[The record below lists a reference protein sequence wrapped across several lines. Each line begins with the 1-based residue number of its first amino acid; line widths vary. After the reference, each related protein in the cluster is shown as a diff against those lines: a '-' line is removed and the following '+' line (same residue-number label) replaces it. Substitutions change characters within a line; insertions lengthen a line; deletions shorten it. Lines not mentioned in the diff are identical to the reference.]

1 MKVRNIFGVFK
12 TAAQD
17 FSADSCPRLGA
28 SLAYYTIFSLSPWLL
43 IVIAIASFF
52 FGAEAARGELF
63 GQISGMVGPKGAE
76 AIQSMLSSG
85 ATQKH
90 GLIATIIATVT
101 LILGST
107 GVFLE
112 LQASLNTIWG
122 VKQEP
127 GAGIWSFIRHRLISF
142 AMVLTIGFLLLVSLV
157 LTAAIAAVGKMLGG
171 GSPGMEVISQ
181 VLNFAAS
188 FAVVKLLFALIFKLM
203 PDVKIPWHTVW
214 VGGAFT
220 SLLFTVGKFAL
231 GLYLGKSSAASAFGA
246 AGSLVALLLWVYYSA
261 QIMFFGA
268 EITQAWAKAHNVQI
282 LPKEHAK
289 VDEENSNKEQ
299 SPTQGAPSKPA
310 PSAQR
315 APRPQPA
322 APLGPLPRPG
332 FVMPALLLV
341 AALFLPGVRK
351 HHS

>member
-1 MKVRNIFGVFK
+1 MKMRSIFGVFK
-12 TAAQD
+12 TAAKD

-28 SLAYYTIFSLSPWLL
+28 SLAYYTIFSLSPLLL

-76 AIQSMLSSG
+76 FVQSMLSNG

-90 GLIATIIATVT
+90 GLLATIIATVT

-112 LQASLNTIWG
+112 LQASLNTIWD
-122 VKQEP
+122 VKQQP

-157 LTAAIAAVGKMLGG
+157 LTAAIAGIGKMM
-171 GSPGMEVISQ
+171 GSWMPGMEAFSQ
-181 VLNFAAS
+181 ILNFVAS
-188 FAVVKLLFALIFKLM
+188 FGVITVLFAFIFKFM
-203 PDVKIPWHTVW
+203 PDVTIPWRTVW
-214 VGGAFT
+214 IGGAFT

-246 AGSLVALLLWVYYSA
+246 AGSLVVLLLWVYYSA

-268 EITQAWAKAHNVQI
+268 ELTQAWAKARNVKI
-282 LPKEHAK
+282 VPKEHATI
-289 VDEENSNKEQ
+289 DEENTNKDE
-299 SPTQGAPSKPA
+299 SPTKTSPTGNAPA
-310 PSAQR
+310 PAR
-315 APRPQPA
+315 DRVRPAPAR
-322 APLGPLPRPG
+322 PLPKPG

-341 AALFLPGVRK
+341 AALFLPGARK
-351 HHS
+351 RHS